1 MTDTDSPDAA
11 QLKLAADG
19 MKILV
24 CVLGNVVAWIEDE
37 MH

>member
-1 MTDTDSPDAA
+1 MIDIDIPDEA

-24 CVLGNVVAWIEDE
+24 CVLGNVTARIGNER
-37 MH
+37 H